1 MNKETKTLLEKNIY
15 NHVSNALNKAD
26 NNNRAAYYTI
36 STYAACA
43 GYDNDESKALNH
55 AYMRA
60 ISDAR
65 DAADAYFDAIS
76 AYVPKE

>member
-1 MNKETKTLLEKNIY
+1 MNKETKTLLKKNIY
-15 NHVSNALNKAD
+15 NHVANALNKAD
-26 NNNRAAYYTI
+26 HNNNAAYYTI

-43 GYDNDESKALNH
+43 GYNNDESKALDA

-60 ISDAR
+60 ISDVR

-76 AYVPKE
+76 DYFLKE